1 MFEEFVVLRLDTAT
15 VETVFYQ
22 MRESVMAIYAFVGV
36 PWVVPSCLGI
46 VDVLQQNGLEHIAK
60 KTFRY
65 DWLVFGRSKRRL
77 LTDSQSDPIDVDS
90 LLLTGK
96 DVVVNTYRGVNNNE
110 VRDMLSIGFPEMSM
124 SLH

>member
-1 MFEEFVVLRLDTAT
+1 MFEEFVVSRLDPAT

-22 MRESVMAIYAFVGV
+22 IRESVMAIYAFVGV

-46 VDVLQQNGLEHIAK
+46 VDVLQRNGLENIAK
-60 KTFRY
+60 RTFRY
-65 DWLVFGRSKRRL
+65 GWFHCGRSKKRS

-90 LLLTGK
+90 LLIMGK
-96 DVVVNTYRGVNNNE
+96 TVVTNTYRGVNNNE

-124 SLH
+124 SPH